1 MKKLLNKIG
10 KYFADF
16 GKAVAKGDI
25 WTKLSLVIMG
35 AGYIGRKQIVKG
47 ILMTIVEACVILFTT
62 GVTWPFISKL
72 NTLGTVQREE
82 IFDPLTFESTVNDYD
97 NSLLILLYGIVGIIV
112 IAAFILLYIKNI
124 KNQYALQK
132 QKEEG
137 KHINTFR
144 EDVRELINGKFHITL
159 LTLPSLGVIVIN
171 VIPIIF
177 MICIAFTNYDD
188 KHMPPTYLFS
198 WVGWKNFKSLFTNSI
213 SVSFGYTFPRI
224 LCWTLIWAVV
234 ATFTCFIGGILLA
247 QLINHRWVKAKKL
260 WRSLFVITIA
270 IPQFVT
276 LLLVRRMFADAGI
289 VNTFCSHVGITQFLK
304 DIGLL
309 ASNYSYIPFLSAKG
323 WAHVMII
330 LINIWVGVPY
340 QMLIATG
347 ILMNIPEDQLEAAR
361 IDGAS
366 NRQIFWR
373 VKMPYI
379 MFIMGPSLVT
389 SIIANINNFNVI
401 YLLTQNY
408 TTLDASLANSHAKE
422 TDLLITWLFSL
433 TKDYSNYKMASVIGI
448 MTFIICAVI
457 TLLSYTR
464 MIKGDKEEV
473 FQ

>member
-1 MKKLLNKIG
+1 
-10 KYFADF
+10 
-16 GKAVAKGDI
+16 
-25 WTKLSLVIMG
+25 
-35 AGYIGRKQIVKG
+35 
-47 ILMTIVEACVILFTT
+47 
-62 GVTWPFISKL
+62 
-72 NTLGTVQREE
+72 
-82 IFDPLTFESTVNDYD
+82 
-97 NSLLILLYGIVGIIV
+97 
-112 IAAFILLYIKNI
+112 
-124 KNQYALQK
+124 
-132 QKEEG
+132 
-137 KHINTFR
+137 
-144 EDVRELINGKFHITL
+144 
-159 LTLPSLGVIVIN
+159 
-171 VIPIIF
+171 
-177 MICIAFTNYDD
+177 
-188 KHMPPTYLFS
+188 
-198 WVGWKNFKSLFTNSI
+198 
-213 SVSFGYTFPRI
+213 
-224 LCWTLIWAVV
+224 
-234 ATFTCFIGGILLA
+234 
-247 QLINHRWVKAKKL
+247 
-260 WRSLFVITIA
+260 
-270 IPQFVT
+270 
-276 LLLVRRMFADAGI
+276 
-289 VNTFCSHVGITQFLK
+289 VGITQFLK

-330 LINIWVGVPY
+330 LINIWIGVPY

-366 NRQIFWR
+366 NRQIFWK